1 MPDGVEDDVN
11 LPPYIRLSFP
21 TVVTPGGRALPSVT
35 RERRMEDMRLHL
47 PYSLNLISSSIILLL
62 LVGSPKAGRS
72 PSPDETEG
80 DDVMRVKGCEDIL
93 VQPSFRDPF
102 VSVGHDRGSSLSPY
116 HSLSLRV
123 ADTPGPGPVPSGPG
137 PGVGC
142 AAYGE

>member
-93 VQPSFRDPF
+93 VQPSS
-102 VSVGHDRGSSLSPY
+102 SVPY
-116 HSLSLRV
+116 GFFHLFII
-123 ADTPGPGPVPSGPG
+123 
-137 PGVGC
+137 
-142 AAYGE
+142 